1 MSTQKLFDKLI
12 NDKFLAL
19 RLDDVIEL
27 VEINNIMYLEA
38 NGKYTTFYLLDDII
52 KVVSKNIGF
61 YEDKLPQDFFFRIH
75 HKFIVNFKLVSCITT
90 SDGNYCI
97 LKNNKSLN
105 ISKRK
110 LEPLRRFLNLRQ

>member
-1 MSTQKLFDKLI
+1 MSTPKLFDKLI

-19 RLDDVIEL
+19 RLDDVVEL

-61 YEDKLPQDFFFRIH
+61 YEDKLPQDFLLPHLLLLRD
-75 HKFIVNFKLVSCITT
+75 LVSCITSVKWQLLHT
-90 SDGNYCI
+90 
-97 LKNNKSLN
+97 
-105 ISKRK
+105 
-110 LEPLRRFLNLRQ
+110 